1 MSHQVAYPLPQQ
13 ATAFNGESSQSPES
27 QLQKPD
33 CHTSL
38 LENQESY
45 TGVAQLPVMVAETH
59 QAPSIFSRSISMP
72 LPQNN
77 NVGTIQ
83 SSPESLLARG
93 EQSLPGLNIN
103 NSSEVRSATVAKI
116 EHLKNWSIS
125 TYKCTKQII
134 SEKLGKSSRTVDTEL
149 ESQID
154 LLRDVQRK
162 YLNIL
167 RLSRALSSHFHHV
180 VSTQQG
186 LGEAFADLA
195 QKSPELQSEFLCNAE
210 TQRSLSRHGE
220 ILMAA
225 LDFFVSSVNTLVNK
239 TMEDTLL
246 TVKRYE
252 AARIE
257 YDAYRSDLEILL
269 QSPASGQ
276 TNALAD
282 AQLAYDEH
290 KAEFEKLR
298 ADVSVKLR
306 FLNENRVKVMH
317 KQLLLFHNAVSAYF
331 SGNQTA
337 LEATLKQFNIKM
349 KTGNIAPSSWL
360 EQ

>member
-1 MSHQVAYPLPQQ
+1 
-13 ATAFNGESSQSPES
+13 
-27 QLQKPD
+27 
-33 CHTSL
+33 
-38 LENQESY
+38 
-45 TGVAQLPVMVAETH
+45 
-59 QAPSIFSRSISMP
+59 MP
-72 LPQNN
+72 LPSSSAQNQSGVAN
-77 NVGTIQ
+77 NSQPVINN
-83 SSPESLLARG
+83 
-93 EQSLPGLNIN
+93 LPGSNS
-103 NSSEVRSATVAKI
+103 SSEVRSATVAKI
-116 EHLKNWSIS
+116 EHIKNWSIS
-125 TYKCTKQII
+125 TYKCTKQLI

-149 ESQID
+149 ESQIE
-154 LLRDVQRK
+154 LLRDVQHK

-167 RLSRALSSHFHHV
+167 RLSRALSSHFQHV
-180 VSTQQG
+180 VITQQG

-210 TQRSLSRHGE
+210 TQRSLSRYGE
-220 ILMAA
+220 ALMAA
-225 LDFFVSSVNTLVNK
+225 LNFFVSSVNTLVNK

-257 YDAYRSDLEILL
+257 YDAYRSDLEVLL
-269 QSPASGQ
+269 QSGSSGQ
-276 TNALAD
+276 MSAALSE
-282 AQLAYDEH
+282 AQQAHDEH

-337 LEATLKQFNIKM
+337 LEATLKQFNIKL
-349 KTGNIAPSSWL
+349 KTGNVAPSSWL

>member
-1 MSHQVAYPLPQQ
+1 
-13 ATAFNGESSQSPES
+13 
-27 QLQKPD
+27 
-33 CHTSL
+33 
-38 LENQESY
+38 
-45 TGVAQLPVMVAETH
+45 
-59 QAPSIFSRSISMP
+59 MP
-72 LPQNN
+72 LPNNN
-77 NVGTIQ
+77 NVGSNQ
-83 SSPESLLARG
+83 MSSDALSAGG
-93 EQSLPGLNIN
+93 ELPGLNSN
-103 NSSEVRSATVAKI
+103 SSSEVRSATVAKI

-125 TYKCTKQII
+125 TYKCTKQMI

-269 QSPASGQ
+269 QSPISQ
-276 TNALAD
+276 SNALAD
-282 AQLAYDEH
+282 AQRAHDEH

>member
-1 MSHQVAYPLPQQ
+1 
-13 ATAFNGESSQSPES
+13 
-27 QLQKPD
+27 
-33 CHTSL
+33 
-38 LENQESY
+38 
-45 TGVAQLPVMVAETH
+45 
-59 QAPSIFSRSISMP
+59 MP
-72 LPQNN
+72 LPNN
-77 NVGTIQ
+77 NHIGNNIA
-83 SSPESLLARG
+83 SSSDSFSAGG
-93 EQSLPGLNIN
+93 EQLLTGF
-103 NSSEVRSATVAKI
+103 NSNSEFKSATVAKI
-116 EHLKNWSIS
+116 EHIRNWSIS

-149 ESQID
+149 ESQIE

-167 RLSRALSSHFHHV
+167 RLSRALSSHFQHV
-180 VSTQQG
+180 VVTQQG
-186 LGEAFADLA
+186 LGEAFAELA

-225 LDFFVSSVNTLVNK
+225 LNFFVSSVNTLVNK
-239 TMEDTLL
+239 TMDDTLL

-252 AARIE
+252 AARVE
-257 YDAYRSDLEILL
+257 YDAYRSDLEMLL
-269 QSPASGQ
+269 LSSSGQ
-276 TNALAD
+276 SSAIAD
-282 AQLAYDEH
+282 AQRAHDEH
-290 KAEFEKLR
+290 KVEFEKLR

>member
-1 MSHQVAYPLPQQ
+1 MSQQVAYPLPQQ
-13 ATAFNGESSQSPES
+13 AAVLNGDSQSPEN

-38 LENQESY
+38 LENQNSY

-59 QAPSIFSRSISMP
+59 QALSIFPRSISMP
-72 LPQNN
+72 LPNNN
-77 NVGTIQ
+77 NVGSNQ
-83 SSPESLLARG
+83 MSSDALSAGG
-93 EQSLPGLNIN
+93 ELPGLNSN
-103 NSSEVRSATVAKI
+103 SSSEVRSATVAKI

-125 TYKCTKQII
+125 TYKCTKQMI

-269 QSPASGQ
+269 QSPISQ
-276 TNALAD
+276 SNALAD
-282 AQLAYDEH
+282 AQRAHDEH

>member
-1 MSHQVAYPLPQQ
+1 MSQQVIYPSMAQQ
-13 ATAFNGESSQSPES
+13 QPAVLHGGSEPES
-27 QLQKPD
+27 PVHQPD
-33 CHTSL
+33 SRTSL
-38 LENQESY
+38 MQSQNSCGL
-45 TGVAQLPVMVAETH
+45 VAQLPVAAVETYSTS
-59 QAPSIFSRSISMP
+59 QQVFPRSVSMP
-72 LPQNN
+72 LP
-77 NVGTIQ
+77 
-83 SSPESLLARG
+83 
-93 EQSLPGLNIN
+93 N
-103 NSSEVRSATVAKI
+103 NSTDATQNIQTSDSLTSGTNSDAKSAAIAKM

-125 TYKCTKQII
+125 TYKCTKQLI

-149 ESQID
+149 ESQIE

-167 RLSRALSSHFHHV
+167 RLSRALSSHFQHV
-180 VSTQQG
+180 VITQQG

-220 ILMAA
+220 VLMAA
-225 LDFFVSSVNTLVNK
+225 LNFFVSSVNTLVNK

-269 QSPASGQ
+269 QSASSGQ
-276 TNALAD
+276 SGTLAE
-282 AQLAYDEH
+282 AQQAHDEH
-290 KAEFEKLR
+290 KADFEKLR

-337 LEATLKQFNIKM
+337 LEATLKQFSIKM
-349 KTGNIAPSSWL
+349 KTGNVAPTSWL

>member
-1 MSHQVAYPLPQQ
+1 MQPDDLSPVHQSAVSSSSSHHSSLMQGQQ
-13 ATAFNGESSQSPES
+13 N
-27 QLQKPD
+27 
-33 CHTSL
+33 
-38 LENQESY
+38 SY
-45 TGVAQLPVMVAETH
+45 VVAQLPVTPAESH
-59 QAPSIFSRSISMP
+59 QQSSGMFPRSVSMP
-72 LPQNN
+72 LPSGHNTGAAHQPSEDPS
-77 NVGTIQ
+77 G
-83 SSPESLLARG
+83 SSGSQLLG
-93 EQSLPGLNIN
+93 S
-103 NSSEVRSATVAKI
+103 NSSEVKSATVAKI
-116 EHLKNWSIS
+116 QDIKNWSIS
-125 TYKCTKQII
+125 TYKCTKQLI

-149 ESQID
+149 ESQIE
-154 LLRDVQRK
+154 LLRDVQHK

-167 RLSRALSSHFHHV
+167 RLSRALSSHFQHV
-180 VSTQQG
+180 VVTQQG
-186 LGEAFADLA
+186 LGEAFAELA

-220 ILMAA
+220 VLMAA
-225 LDFFVSSVNTLVNK
+225 LNFFVSSVNTLVNK

-257 YDAYRSDLEILL
+257 YDAYRSDLEVLL
-269 QSPASGQ
+269 QSSSQ
-276 TNALAD
+276 SSALSE
-282 AQLAYDEH
+282 AQQAHDQH

-331 SGNQTA
+331 SGNEKA

-349 KTGNIAPSSWL
+349 KTGNASTSSWL

>member
-1 MSHQVAYPLPQQ
+1 MSQNVTYPTAQQ
-13 ATAFNGESSQSPES
+13 PAVLESSNHTSES
-27 QLQKPD
+27 QQNNESQD
-33 CHTSL
+33 THNSL
-38 LENQESY
+38 MASQSCY
-45 TGVAQLPVMVAETH
+45 AVAQLSVVETETQQAH
-59 QAPSIFSRSISMP
+59 QGSNVFTRS
-72 LPQNN
+72 
-77 NVGTIQ
+77 
-83 SSPESLLARG
+83 
-93 EQSLPGLNIN
+93 QSLPITDDVPQSCVPGVA
-103 NSSEVRSATVAKI
+103 SDESRAVTVAKI
-116 EHLKNWSIS
+116 ENIKNWSIS
-125 TYKCTKQII
+125 TYKCTKQLI

-149 ESQID
+149 ESQIE

-167 RLSRALSSHFHHV
+167 RLARALSSHFQHV

-186 LGEAFADLA
+186 LGEAFSDLA

-220 ILMAA
+220 A
-225 LDFFVSSVNTLVNK
+225 LLTALNFFVSSVNTLVNK
-239 TMEDTLL
+239 TMEDTLQ

-252 AARIE
+252 TARIE
-257 YDAYRSDLEILL
+257 YDAYRSDLEVLL
-269 QSPASGQ
+269 QSTSTGQ
-276 TNALAD
+276 SSALAD
-282 AQLAYDEH
+282 AQRAHDEH
-290 KAEFEKLR
+290 KIEFEKIR
-298 ADVSVKLR
+298 ADLSIKLR

-349 KTGNIAPSSWL
+349 KTGNIAPTSWL

>member
-1 MSHQVAYPLPQQ
+1 
-13 ATAFNGESSQSPES
+13 
-27 QLQKPD
+27 
-33 CHTSL
+33 
-38 LENQESY
+38 
-45 TGVAQLPVMVAETH
+45 
-59 QAPSIFSRSISMP
+59 MP
-72 LPQNN
+72 LPNNN
-77 NVGTIQ
+77 NVGSNQT
-83 SSPESLLARG
+83 SPDALSTAG
-93 EQSLPGLNIN
+93 ELPGLNSN

-125 TYKCTKQII
+125 TYKCTKQMI

-269 QSPASGQ
+269 QSPISQ
-276 TNALAD
+276 SNALAD
-282 AQLAYDEH
+282 AQRAHDEH
-290 KAEFEKLR
+290 KVEFEKLR

>member
-1 MSHQVAYPLPQQ
+1 MSQQVIYPQQ
-13 ATAFNGESSQSPES
+13 PAVMHGEVHPES
-27 QLQKPD
+27 PIHHPSDSQHSVIRSQN
-33 CHTSL
+33 S
-38 LENQESY
+38 SY
-45 TGVAQLPVMVAETH
+45 TVAQLPVTPAETH
-59 QAPSIFSRSISMP
+59 SSVFPRSQSMP
-72 LPQNN
+72 LSNDGAQ
-77 NVGTIQ
+77 IQ
-83 SSPESLLARG
+83 STNDS
-93 EQSLPGLNIN
+93 SLPSAVNQKLLSGSVTK
-103 NSSEVRSATVAKI
+103 NSEGHSSVTVAKI

-125 TYKCTKQII
+125 TFKCTKQLI
-134 SEKLGKSSRTVDTEL
+134 SEKLGKSSRTVDIEL
-149 ESQID
+149 ESQIE
-154 LLRDVQRK
+154 LLKDVQHK

-167 RLSRALSSHFHHV
+167 RLSRALSSHFQHV
-180 VSTQQG
+180 VVTQQG
-186 LGEAFADLA
+186 LGEAFAELA

-220 ILMAA
+220 VLMAA
-225 LDFFVSSVNTLVNK
+225 LNFFVSSVNTLVNK

-252 AARIE
+252 ASRIE
-257 YDAYRSDLEILL
+257 YDAYRSDLEVIL
-269 QSPASGQ
+269 QSALSGSSS
-276 TNALAD
+276 ALSE
-282 AQLAYDEH
+282 AQQAHDLH

-298 ADVSVKLR
+298 ADLSVKLR

-349 KTGNIAPSSWL
+349 KTGNASTSSWL